1 MTFEE
6 KKETVEE
13 LKYKFQ
19 EHNFFYILDSSELS
33 VAEVN
38 KLRSMCYEK
47 GIHFQVAKNTL
58 VQKAFNSFDDEH
70 FHNLSKVLQ
79 GPTSLMFSEVSNLPA
94 KVVKEF
100 RKEHDK
106 PVIKAACIEN
116 DVYVGDENLE
126 QLSALKSKE
135 ELIGEIISLLQS
147 PTKNVISA
155 LQSSGHKLSGIIK
168 TLSERSENQGE

>member
-6 KKETVEE
+6 KKDVVAN
-13 LKYKFQ
+13 LQHKFR

-38 KLRSMCYEK
+38 KLRSMCYER

-58 VQKAFNSFDDEH
+58 VEKAFNELEDDH
-70 FHNLSKVLQ
+70 FSDLYQVLK

-106 PVIKAACIEN
+106 PVLKAAFIET
-116 DVYVGDENLE
+116 DVYLGDEKLE

-135 ELIGEIISLLQS
+135 ELIGDIISLLQS
-147 PTKNVISA
+147 PPKNVINA
-155 LQSSGHKLSGIIK
+155 LQSSGHKLSSILK
-168 TLSERSENQGE
+168 TLSEKSENQE

>member
-6 KKETVEE
+6 KKDVVAN
-13 LKYKFQ
+13 LQNKFK
-19 EHNFFYILDSSELS
+19 EHDFFYILDSSELS

-58 VQKAFNSFDDEH
+58 VEKAFNELEDER
-70 FHNLSKVLQ
+70 FSDLYQVLK

-106 PVIKAACIEN
+106 PVLKAAFIES
-116 DVYVGDENLE
+116 DVYIGDETLN

-147 PTKNVISA
+147 PPKNVMSA
-155 LQSSGHKLSGIIK
+155 LQSSGHKLSGILK
-168 TLSERSENQGE
+168 TLSEKSENQE